1 MVHRTDTREIQ
12 KSYKQNSKQ
21 PTKNHFQLLFSSLV
35 SAVFAV
41 TITLLL
47 VIPIMRQEFSNQQ
60 ALLAGRLSSVE
71 PVNNTSTVAAADPNA
86 WGLCEM
92 PSGSVGGMRGAALG
106 KPASHVVKVSPVSPS
121 NGGKGGGN
129 GSNMVEQFLSENKT
143 SNQATIRNTGAY
155 STNKIAQV
163 TKNITTVT
171 NTNTL
176 SASVDNPQVA
186 NSGSVLSA
194 KNTTSGNSSS
204 GRALNNSDVSLMFTV
219 KQ

>member
-1 MVHRTDTREIQ
+1 MVHGTATKEIQ
-12 KSYKQNSKQ
+12 KSYKQNFKQ
-21 PTKNHFQLLFSSLV
+21 PTKNFFQSLFFSSLI

-41 TITLLL
+41 TLSLLL
-47 VIPIMRQEFSNQQ
+47 VIPIVRQELSGQQ

-71 PVNNTSTVAAADPNA
+71 PVNRTSTVTAADPNA

-92 PSGSVGGMRGAALG
+92 PSGSVGGVRGAALG
-106 KPASHVVKVSPVSPS
+106 KPASQVVRVNPVSPS
-121 NGGKGGGN
+121 NGGRGGGN
-129 GSNMVEQFLSENKT
+129 IVERFLSENNT

-186 NSGSVLSA
+186 KSGSVLSA
-194 KNTTSGNSSS
+194 KNTTVGTSSS
-204 GRALNNSDVSLMFTV
+204 GKALNNSDVSLMFSV